1 MHVDLL
7 GGRSESLRCWLSWR
21 GCSWRTCRWEG
32 HSICTIMMIEWNRVE
47 GLLAELEGLQAA
59 DVQVA

>member
-1 MHVDLL
+1 
-7 GGRSESLRCWLSWR
+7 
-21 GCSWRTCRWEG
+21 
-32 HSICTIMMIEWNRVE
+32 MMIEWNRVE